1 MCIRDRARAEEA
13 EARPL
18 LPAARNAVV
27 ARRVVRVTLVP
38 TRTVVSEPEPRATSR
53 AGRRGRNADDGRRR
67 PGDRRV

>member
-1 MCIRDRARAEEA
+1 MKFPASFALRAIKTEKLCHFFHLGSG
-13 EARPL
+13 P
-18 LPAARNAVV
+18 
-27 ARRVVRVTLVP
+27 VTR